1 MIQQCYDSVKNENE
15 VLRNDLCFKNESS
28 NVWKIIPLK
37 DSSGN
42 NIKELQRETIKNLYL
57 GGGYYFQKY
66 LEHRKHQSNQMKVL
80 PNLFGLKNH
89 S

>member
-1 MIQQCYDSVKNENE
+1 MMINY
-15 VLRNDLCFKNESS
+15 
-28 NVWKIIPLK
+28 K
-37 DSSGN
+37 DTYQNTLIASGN
-42 NIKELQRETIKNLYL
+42 NIKELQKETIKNLYL

-80 PNLFGLKNH
+80 PNLFELKNH